1 MTIRKRDRTREKLLS
16 AAQALLLEGGF
27 AALGIQQL
35 TERAEVALGTLY
47 NYFRTREEVADAVVE
62 MLIQSF
68 LQSIARITAGLTDP
82 AEIVA
87 ASIRQTLFWMKP
99 GGEFGRMLFLS
110 GLPLTRYVYQ
120 TRQGFIADMQQG
132 LRSGRFQ
139 VAHESVS
146 ASMVAGGVMAILMD
160 LFLGQVQHDAIPEV
174 AEQALTLLG
183 ISSAEAYRIA
193 RLPLDFEPVPDFP
206 LSAIKYLPPLE
217 AA

>member
-1 MTIRKRDRTREKLLS
+1 MTIRKRDRTREKLLC
-16 AAQALLLEGGF
+16 AAQELLLEGGF

-35 TERAEVALGTLY
+35 TERADVALGTIY

-68 LQSIARITAGLTDP
+68 LQSIQRITTGLTDP
-82 AEIVA
+82 AEIVS
-87 ASIRQTLFWMKP
+87 ASIRQTLFWMQP

-132 LRSGRFQ
+132 MAGGRFR
-139 VAHESVS
+139 VAHESVT

-160 LFLGQVQHDAIPEV
+160 LFLGQVRDDAIPDV
-174 AEQALTLLG
+174 AEQSLTLLG
-183 ISSAEAYRIA
+183 IPAEEARRIA

-206 LSAIKYLPPLE
+206 LSAIKYLPPME